1 MPRVTS
7 VTVTPIA
14 FRDPP
19 LLNAVGVHEPWALR
33 SIIEMA
39 TDDGITG
46 ISESYGD
53 AQSLKLFEQCRDSLI
68 GLDVF
73 DCNGL
78 KRAVARAIA
87 PPTEKTGMELA
98 PGTTAATSVARA
110 SAAFE
115 VAFLDAAGKSIGRP
129 VYDLLGGAVRKS
141 IPFSAYLF
149 YKFGRHRFLDD
160 GWVDP
165 WGEALTPEQIVEQ
178 ARRMVEGYGFGSI
191 KLKGGVF
198 EPEAE
203 IEAIRALRAAFPK
216 TPLRIDPNAAW
227 TVETTKKLLPRLE
240 PLLEYLEDPVP
251 TIPGMAAVQRS
262 ASIPLATNMC
272 VIRFDDLPAAVAQG
286 AVKVV
291 LSDHH
296 YWGGLR
302 ATLELA
308 AMCRVWN
315 LGLSMHSNS
324 HLGISLMAMCHAA
337 AAAENLTYACDTHYP
352 WQEEEVLIGGRIAF
366 REGAVELSDR
376 PGLGVE
382 LDRDALATLADNY
395 RKCGIRV
402 RDDTAEMRR
411 YDPQWT
417 GKTPRF

>member
-1 MPRVTS
+1 MTRVKS
-7 VTVTPIA
+7 VVVTPIA

-33 SIIEMA
+33 SIIEIETA
-39 TDDGITG
+39 GGITG
-46 ISESYGD
+46 VSESYGD
-53 AQSLKLFEQCRDSLI
+53 EPTLRLLEQCTGSLI

-73 DCNGL
+73 DGGGL
-78 KRAVARAIA
+78 KRAVARAVS
-87 PPTEKTGMELA
+87 PTDESGLDLA
-98 PGTTAATSVARA
+98 PGTRAATSLARVF
-110 SAAFE
+110 AAFE

-129 VYDLLGGAVRKS
+129 VYDLLGGAVRRR

-160 GWVDP
+160 GWIDS
-165 WGEALTPEQIVEQ
+165 WGEALAPEQIVEQ
-178 ARRMVEGYGFGSI
+178 ARRMIELYGFRSI

-198 EPEAE
+198 EPVAE
-203 IEAIRALRAAFPK
+203 IEAISALHNAFPGI
-216 TPLRIDPNAAW
+216 PLRLDPNAAW
-227 TVETTKKLLPRLE
+227 TVETTKKLLPRVE
-240 PLLEYLEDPVP
+240 PLLEYLEDPAP
-251 TIPGMAAVQRS
+251 GIAGMASVQRS
-262 ASIPLATNMC
+262 AKIPLATNMC
-272 VIRFDDLPAAVAQG
+272 VIRFDDLPPAIAEG
-286 AVKVV
+286 AVKVI

-337 AAAENLTYACDTHYP
+337 AAAENLSYACDTHYP
-352 WQEEEVLIGGRIAF
+352 WQEEEVLAGGRVRF
-366 REGAVELSDR
+366 RDGAVELSDA
-376 PGLGVE
+376 PGLGIE
-382 LDRDALATLADNY
+382 LDRDALAILAENY

-417 GKTPRF
+417 GRTPRF